1 MRSGVLKAVAPL
13 APHVARAKSK
23 PMISLFVAYL
33 LLFILTYPTKRQCMK
48 KGMIILPGRLWGA
61 GGGWRAGGIL
71 VEGRAIF
78 CPDLS

>member
-1 MRSGVLKAVAPL
+1 
-13 APHVARAKSK
+13 
-23 PMISLFVAYL
+23 
-33 LLFILTYPTKRQCMK
+33 MK